1 MPDRLDCEQVVRRLW
16 PFLDG
21 ALPDTD
27 RVRVARHLDACGG
40 CRSHFDFASA
50 FLDAVHAVRPGE
62 SEFSALRG
70 RVVDALATEGFPNRN
85 RPV

>member
-1 MPDRLDCEQVVRRLW
+1 MPNRLDCEQVVRRLW

-27 RVRVARHLDACGG
+27 RVRVARHLEACVD

-50 FLDAVHAVRPGE
+50 FLDAVRDARPLE
-62 SEFSALRG
+62 PEFSALRG
-70 RVVDALATEGFPNRN
+70 RVVDALAAEGFPGRD
-85 RPV
+85 RSV